1 MIAHRDSTM
10 QYTLICLLHD
20 GAPLSTD
27 ALADQPRY
35 TGNLLVDIWE
45 QGGAFRRPVRQA
57 RLMDPGSG
65 PPRDLLPPLF
75 EPVLVKMTDARMT
88 LEGIEIKVVDGNP
101 RYYRQSWLLRGAAS
115 EPPAPLAAHAISNDS
130 ERT

>member
-1 MIAHRDSTM
+1 M
-10 QYTLICLLHD
+10 QYTLICLLRD

-27 ALADQPRY
+27 ELSSQPRY
-35 TGNLLVDIWE
+35 TGNLLIDIWE

-57 RLMDPGSG
+57 RLTDPAHGS
-65 PPRDLLPPLF
+65 PRDLLPPLF
-75 EPVLVKMTDARMT
+75 EPQLVKMTDTRMT
-88 LEGIEIKVVDGNP
+88 LEGIEIKVVEGNP

-115 EPPAPLAAHAISNDS
+115 EPPPIPTASTTPTDS